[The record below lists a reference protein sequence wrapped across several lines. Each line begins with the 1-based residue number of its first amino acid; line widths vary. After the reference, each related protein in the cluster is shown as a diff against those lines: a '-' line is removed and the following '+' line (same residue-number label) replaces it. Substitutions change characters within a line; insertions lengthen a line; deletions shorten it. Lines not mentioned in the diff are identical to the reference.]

1 MRRIPVQNIVDVSSL
16 LAAFALLTAIVMSLF
31 S

>member
-1 MRRIPVQNIVDVSSL
+1 MRRVNFHHIVDVSTL